1 MNARNNDRVSEGTL
15 SAVRILRM
23 RGYVHVGTAL
33 EPTPFR
39 PLPPPSWKRPTTEA
53 PGHDQ
58 QQPSTRR
65 PA

>member
-1 MNARNNDRVSEGTL
+1 
-15 SAVRILRM
+15 VRILRM